1 MARKDAAM
9 IKDEFEWELAKNNVM
24 LEALKAENK
33 LLREQVADL
42 QEECKERADS
52 ERALLEWNDRLTKEL
67 DAIHDKIG

>member
-1 MARKDAAM
+1 M